1 MKILLVTG
9 LLAEKT
15 VRETIRETNTK
26 HEVDVVTIPVQV
38 ISLLSTEQIANYL
51 KQLNIDKNKYDL
63 IIIPGLCPGST
74 QIIEEKTGI
83 PCFKGTIHAFDL
95 SILLKLDELDKILSR
110 EKPADFLIEKYILD
124 NNLKTLIKL
133 EEVKKTESIKIGR
146 IYIPVNPPPFRI
158 LSELTNVHL
167 MNEDFLLKKVNEL
180 IDKGADIV
188 SIGFES
194 KNPHPDLVYNIVKTI
209 KREFDIPIAIDTLI
223 PSEILKGVEAGVDIV
238 LSIDY
243 CNVEHVI
250 DYIRETIPVIIPY
263 DSCRNYLPDT
273 SMRIL
278 YIDRLIDKIRDRLE
292 HYILDPI
299 LDPPVVGNLFESINN
314 YRELK
319 RKYSDKPLLM
329 GVSNVVEL
337 IDADS
342 IGLNTLLSVLALDV
356 KASILLVV
364 EASSKTID
372 STRELAIASEM
383 ITLAYIRRSPP
394 KDLGIDLLFVK
405 DKRRIDYKIDVED
418 AEEITIENFEYREE
432 CKPQEY
438 FRIRVDHENRFIET
452 LCVSRDRKLL
462 IKSRSIEALKNYIL
476 ENKLVSSIP
485 HAMYL
490 GIELGKA
497 SEAIRINKNYIQ
509 DQPLFREKKLLKT
522 MMRGFKQHG

>member
-1 MKILLVTG
+1 
-9 LLAEKT
+9 
-15 VRETIRETNTK
+15 
-26 HEVDVVTIPVQV
+26 
-38 ISLLSTEQIANYL
+38 
-51 KQLNIDKNKYDL
+51 
-63 IIIPGLCPGST
+63 
-74 QIIEEKTGI
+74 
-83 PCFKGTIHAFDL
+83 
-95 SILLKLDELDKILSR
+95 
-110 EKPADFLIEKYILD
+110 
-124 NNLKTLIKL
+124 
-133 EEVKKTESIKIGR
+133 
-146 IYIPVNPPPFRI
+146 
-158 LSELTNVHL
+158 
-167 MNEDFLLKKVNEL
+167 
-180 IDKGADIV
+180 
-188 SIGFES
+188 
-194 KNPHPDLVYNIVKTI
+194 
-209 KREFDIPIAIDTLI
+209 
-223 PSEILKGVEAGVDIV
+223 
-238 LSIDY
+238 
-243 CNVEHVI
+243 
-250 DYIRETIPVIIPY
+250 
-263 DSCRNYLPDT
+263 
-273 SMRIL
+273 
-278 YIDRLIDKIRDRLE
+278 
-292 HYILDPI
+292 
-299 LDPPVVGNLFESINN
+299 
-314 YRELK
+314 
-319 RKYSDKPLLM
+319 
-329 GVSNVVEL
+329 
-337 IDADS
+337 
-342 IGLNTLLSVLALDV
+342 VLALDV

-383 ITLAYIRRSPP
+383 ITLAYVRRSPP